1 KVRTTRIFMQQID
14 NYTLKIMESLQEISE
29 YLSPNTRF
37 DVKVCA
43 LNHVLRITATTDG
56 RELLLKLPEMLIQLV
71 TFIQDSCAAISK
83 CAAQILVNITGDES
97 GTNAMLIISESS
109 NSTEINK
116 SDLVTQE
123 PSQNL
128 IKVCLRAIMDKS
140 SIMADLCCM
149 ILSNMTRPFHLIDRM
164 ITLIEQSGYSWDEIL
179 SVFTAKQYNIKGDKL
194 HYLGPVFSNLSRSPH
209 IRRYLMDRHRCVIQ
223 RILPFT
229 EYSDSLIRRG
239 GIVGTLKNCTFDTEN
254 HVWLLSPE
262 VDLLSYLLLPLAGPE
277 EFDDEDMSKLPINL
291 QYLPETKTRETDP
304 DIRQTIMLLLC
315 YFRLMLLEALNQL
328 CATKVAREML
338 RKANTYL
345 ILRELHKW
353 EKDKNCLLACENV
366 VDILI
371 KTEKEIDLDNLKE
384 VEVPSTY
391 TEMFHKMD
399 KEFIS
404 NT

>member
-1 KVRTTRIFMQQID
+1 
-14 NYTLKIMESLQEISE
+14 MESLQEISK

-37 DVKVCA
+37 DVKICA
-43 LNHVLRITATTDG
+43 LNHVLRVTATTDG
-56 RELLLKLPEMLIQLV
+56 RELLLKLPEILIQLV
-71 TFIQDSCAAISK
+71 TFVQDSCAAISK

-123 PSQNL
+123 FSQNL
-128 IKVCLRAIMDKS
+128 IKVCLRY
-140 SIMADLCCM
+140 
-149 ILSNMTRPFHLIDRM
+149 F
-164 ITLIEQSGYSWDEIL
+164 
-179 SVFTAKQYNIKGDKL
+179 
-194 HYLGPVFSNLSRSPH
+194 
-209 IRRYLMDRHRCVIQ
+209 MDRNRCVIQ
-223 RILPFT
+223 LILPFT

-262 VDLLSYLLLPLAGPE
+262 IDLLSYLLLPLAGPE

-304 DIRQTIMLLLC
+304 DIR
-315 YFRLMLLEALNQL
+315 LMLLEALNQL

-338 RKANTYL
+338 REANTYL

-371 KTEKEIDLDNLKE
+371 KTEKEIGLDNLKE
-384 VEVPSTY
+384 VEVPSAY

>member
-1 KVRTTRIFMQQID
+1 
-14 NYTLKIMESLQEISE
+14 MESLQEISE

-37 DVKVCA
+37 DVKICA

-83 CAAQILVNITGDES
+83 CAAQILINITGDES

-164 ITLIEQSGYSWDEIL
+164 ITLIEQSDYSWDEIL
-179 SVFTAKQYNIKGDKL
+179 SVFTAKQYNTKGDKL
-194 HYLGPVFSNLSRSPH
+194 HYLGPVFSNLSRSPR

-277 EFDDEDMSKLPINL
+277 EFDDEDI
-291 QYLPETKTRETDP
+291 
-304 DIRQTIMLLLC
+304 
-315 YFRLMLLEALNQL
+315 LMLLEALNQL
-328 CATKVAREML
+328 CATKVAREIL

-371 KTEKEIDLDNLKE
+371 KTEKEIGLDNLKE

>member
-1 KVRTTRIFMQQID
+1 
-14 NYTLKIMESLQEISE
+14 MESLQEISE
-29 YLSPNTRF
+29 YLSPNTRL

-43 LNHVLRITATTDG
+43 LNHVLRVTATTDG
-56 RELLLKLPEMLIQLV
+56 RELLLKLPEMLIKLV
-71 TFIQDSCAAISK
+71 TFVQDSCAAISK

-109 NSTEINK
+109 YSTEINK

-123 PSQNL
+123 PNQNL

-140 SIMADLCCM
+140 SIIADLCCM
-149 ILSNMTRPFHLIDRM
+149 ILSNMTRPFHLIDRT

-179 SVFTAKQYNIKGDKL
+179 SVFTTKQYNTKGDKL
-194 HYLGPVFSNLSRSPH
+194 HYLGPVFSNLTRSPR
-209 IRRYLMDRHRCVIQ
+209 IRRYLMDRHRYVIQ

-291 QYLPETKTRETDP
+291 QYLPETKIRETDP
-304 DIRQTIMLLLC
+304 DI
-315 YFRLMLLEALNQL
+315 RLMLLEALNQF

-371 KTEKEIDLDNLKE
+371 KTEKEIGLDNLKE
-384 VEVPSTY
+384 VEVPSAY

>member
-1 KVRTTRIFMQQID
+1 
-14 NYTLKIMESLQEISE
+14 MESLQEISK

-37 DVKVCA
+37 DVKICA
-43 LNHVLRITATTDG
+43 LNHVLRVTATTDG
-56 RELLLKLPEMLIQLV
+56 RELLLKLPEILIQLV
-71 TFIQDSCAAISK
+71 TFVQDSCAAISK

-123 PSQNL
+123 FSQNL
-128 IKVCLRAIMDKS
+128 IKVCLRAVTDKS
-140 SIMADLCCM
+140 SVIADLCCM

-179 SVFTAKQYNIKGDKL
+179 SVFTAKQYNTKGNKL
-194 HYLGPVFSNLSRSPH
+194 HYLGPIFSNLSRSPR
-209 IRRYLMDRHRCVIQ
+209 IRRYFMDRNRCVIQ
-223 RILPFT
+223 LILPFT

-262 VDLLSYLLLPLAGPE
+262 IDLLSYLLLPLAGPE

-304 DIRQTIMLLLC
+304 DIR
-315 YFRLMLLEALNQL
+315 LMLLEALNQL

-338 RKANTYL
+338 REANTYL

-371 KTEKEIDLDNLKE
+371 KTEKEIGLDNLKE
-384 VEVPSTY
+384 VEVPSAY

>member
-37 DVKVCA
+37 DVKICA

-164 ITLIEQSGYSWDEIL
+164 ITLIEQSDYSWDEIL

-194 HYLGPVFSNLSRSPH
+194 HYLGPVFSNLSRSPR

-304 DIRQTIMLLLC
+304 DIRQIIMLLLC

-328 CATKVAREML
+328 CATKVAREIL

-371 KTEKEIDLDNLKE
+371 KTEKEIGLDNLKE

>member
-1 KVRTTRIFMQQID
+1 
-14 NYTLKIMESLQEISE
+14 MESLQEISE

-43 LNHVLRITATTDG
+43 LNHVLRISFKMYTGVTATTDG

-71 TFIQDSCAAISK
+71 TLVQDSCAAISK

-97 GTNAMLIISESS
+97 GTNAMLIISESN

-123 PSQNL
+123 PNQNL

-194 HYLGPVFSNLSRSPH
+194 HYLGPVFSNLSRSPR

-254 HVWLLSPE
+254 HVWLLSSK
-262 VDLLSYLLLPLAGPE
+262 VDLLSYLLLSLAGPE

-304 DIRQTIMLLLC
+304 DIRQ
-315 YFRLMLLEALNQL
+315 LMLLEALNQL
-328 CATKVAREML
+328 CATKVVREML
-338 RKANTYL
+338 RNANTYL

-366 VDILI
+366 IDILI
-371 KTEKEIDLDNLKE
+371 KTEKEIGLDNLKE
-384 VEVPSTY
+384 VEVPSAY
-391 TEMFHKMD
+391 TEMFHNMD